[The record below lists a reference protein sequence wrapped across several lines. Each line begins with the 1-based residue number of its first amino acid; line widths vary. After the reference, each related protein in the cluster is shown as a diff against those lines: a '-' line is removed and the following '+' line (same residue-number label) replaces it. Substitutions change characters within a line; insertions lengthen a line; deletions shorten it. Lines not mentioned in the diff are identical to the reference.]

1 MLNKR
6 IGRRLLAAAL
16 ALALCVATVF
26 AAELQAQSAEEA
38 GQNQESG
45 EAGEEIPEETY
56 ISDPAG
62 TVSYENLERRMRENN
77 LSLLALEESIL
88 AIEVIDYDEM
98 AGDYR
103 QALNEIANAQW
114 GMITGSVIP
123 GLGSMLAS
131 SLDAQYD
138 ALREAFDD
146 IKDGNLQ
153 QDNADLIWQLE
164 NTQNQLVVAGEALYI
179 ALASPEIN
187 EQTLDRS
194 LDALDRGIQEAEL
207 RYQLGQ
213 ISALTLEQTRAN
225 RTALISSQQTLN
237 MNKENLEIQ
246 LKQMI
251 GAELSSQ
258 MELTALPQVTDEQL
272 EAMDL
277 EADLAAAKEASYSLY
292 DAKLTLDDAKETF
305 DDAPRNQKSYEY
317 QVALHQW
324 QGAQYTYNAAVQ
336 SFETSFRTLYN
347 QVKDCK
353 QVLDAARTA
362 LSVEESSCEVDQLK
376 YEQGSIS
383 YNTLLTAQDDVA
395 AAREAVDTAAI
406 NLFSAYN
413 TYRWAVEYGI
423 LNVSAS

>member
-45 EAGEEIPEETY
+45 EAGEETPEETY
-56 ISDPAG
+56 IPDPAG

-88 AIEVIDYDEM
+88 AIEAIDYDEM
-98 AGDYR
+98 ADDYR

-179 ALASPEIN
+179 ALASLEIN
-187 EQTLDRS
+187 EQTLDPS
-194 LDALDRGIQEAEL
+194 LDAVERGIQEAEL

-237 MNKENLEIQ
+237 MNKENLGIQ

-362 LSVEESSCEVDQLK
+362 LSVEEGNYAVDQMK

-383 YNTLLTAQDDVA
+383 YNTLLTAQDDMA